1 MKVEYGLRDNT
12 KFITINKVINC
23 GVENEL
29 YVIFYVDSDENKRVL
44 RIPIDLIYNI
54 VEVYENVKT

>member
-1 MKVEYGLRDNT
+1 MKVEYSLRDNT